1 MVERQFDKLILH
13 SSFDEIDRL
22 QSYLENLQEFAGF
35 GEEQFAKIQ
44 LALNEAVTNAIVHGN
59 KEDDSKKVCVS
70 ARILD
75 EELIISVKDE
85 GPGFDPDALP
95 DPLKEENL
103 LKESGRGVFLIK
115 EQADEVNFEDNATKL
130 IMHFNLD
137 EIK

>member
-1 MVERQFDKLILH
+1 MVERQFDTLILL

-22 QSYLENLQEFAGF
+22 QSYLENIQEFAGF

-59 KEDDSKKVCVS
+59 KEDDSKKVRIN
-70 ARILD
+70 ARMQD
-75 EELIISVKDE
+75 EELMISVKDE

-103 LKESGRGVFLIK
+103 LEESGRGIFLIK
-115 EQADEVNFEDNATKL
+115 QYADDVNFTEKGTKL
-130 IMHFNLD
+130 TMMFSLP
-137 EIK
+137 ES